1 MKTEWLLVDSL
12 ALQSLTLYIITSLI
26 FNLPDSIDWGV
37 VFNTGSF
44 SIVEEA
50 GNDRV
55 DKYCSGEEEEG
66 IEQ

>member
-12 ALQSLTLYIITSLI
+12 ALQSLILYINTYLI
-26 FNLPDSIDWGV
+26 HLPDSIDWGV
-37 VFNTGSF
+37 TFNTGSF

-55 DKYCSGEEEEG
+55 DKYCSEEEEEG